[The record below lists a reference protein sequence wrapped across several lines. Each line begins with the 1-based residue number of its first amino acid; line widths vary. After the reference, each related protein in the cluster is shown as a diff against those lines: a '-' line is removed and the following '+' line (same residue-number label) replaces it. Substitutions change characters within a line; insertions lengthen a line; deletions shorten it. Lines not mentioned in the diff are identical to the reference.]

1 MPKKISDEDKALF
14 REAVKT
20 AKPLKKSNIIE
31 PDSLIKINKTPPNS
45 HVKIQKTT
53 KSIKPEKASI
63 YLSNYYTQE
72 VQAQTLLSFC
82 RDNLPAKR
90 LRELKLG
97 KIPRQAKLDLHGFKS
112 DLAQQILIDFIQQ
125 AINFEH
131 RCLLIIHGKG
141 SPHGE
146 LPVLK
151 NLVNHWLKQIP
162 AVIAFHSALPQDGGT
177 GALYVLLKKN
187 RVR

>member
-1 MPKKISDEDKALF
+1 MSKKISDEDKALF

-20 AKPLKKSNIIE
+20 AKPLKKSNVIE
-31 PDSLIKINKTPPNS
+31 PYSPTKINKPLNS
-45 HVKIQKTT
+45 QVKLQKAT
-53 KSIKPEKASI
+53 KSIKPEKTPI
-63 YLSNYYTQE
+63 YLSNYYIQE

-112 DLAQQILIDFIQQ
+112 ELAQQILIDFIQQ
-125 AINFEH
+125 AITLEH